1 MSAADEDT
9 ELRDLL
15 VQTLD
20 KNGVLGKIK
29 AELRA
34 SIFLALEAQEQNKTP
49 NPLKNTNLQKF
60 VLNDD
65 GKACIGIINQF
76 LEYFHL
82 DYTSAVFEPETNIS
96 KDLIPDEN
104 KVRDVLHLGPSV
116 DREPLLAQM
125 VNNLKEKKSSTP
137 QGLDNHQIQFLRT
150 KFDTFDPDHSGLIS
164 QKDVTS
170 VVSLACPL
178 FHPSILEK
186 FVAEE
191 FRNKYSSNVTFDGF
205 MSVFQKL
212 YEMCSSI
219 TMVGNQI
226 RPNSLPTRVK
236 SPEKRSSSEEFYMKQ
251 PSFHQVP
258 TSPIPMSD
266 PEPARTSGADHD
278 SGGLPSAYLMPTNM
292 APHDGSNSM
301 DVRYDNDL
309 DLQSRKRDPI
319 DLNIDGTRGR
329 GDLPEGYTDTPAM
342 SPESS
347 RTSDVWPNKKQKTDE
362 PSSHQQYEDDFNSE
376 QSISEDIQDMGDDL
390 LQSSEKD
397 ESLDLTEDRTVSE
410 IPHADYMEDIRHG

>member
-34 SIFLALEAQEQNKTP
+34 SIFLALEAQEQKAQ

-60 VLNDD
+60 VANDQ
-65 GKACIGIINQF
+65 GKTCIGIINQF
-76 LEYFHL
+76 LEHFNL
-82 DYTSAVFEPETNIS
+82 DYTNAVFSPETNIS
-96 KDLIPDEN
+96 DTVPDEDEIRN
-104 KVRDVLHLGPSV
+104 ILNLEQSIEKV
-116 DREPLLAQM
+116 PLLSQM
-125 VNNLKEKKSSTP
+125 VNALKNKKISS
-137 QGLDNHQIQFLRT
+137 QGLDSHQIQFLKS
-150 KFDTFDPDHSGLIS
+150 KFDSFDPEGSGLID
-164 QKDVTS
+164 QIDVAA
-170 VVSLACPL
+170 VINLACPL

-186 FVAEE
+186 FVADE
-191 FRNKYSSNVTFDGF
+191 FKNKYSSNVTFEGF
-205 MSVFQKL
+205 LNLFRKL
-212 YEMCSSI
+212 HDMCSTV
-219 TMVGNQI
+219 TMVGSPM
-226 RPNSLPTRVK
+226 RPTSLSTKVK
-236 SPEKRSSSEEFYMKQ
+236 SPEKNSSEGFYLKQ
-251 PSFHQVP
+251 TSFQQVP
-258 TSPIPMSD
+258 SSPVPMPD
-266 PEPARTSGADHD
+266 PEPTRHSTTNHD
-278 SGGLPSAYLMPTNM
+278 SAGIPSAYLMPTS
-292 APHDGSNSM
+292 AGQQDNSM
-301 DVRYDNDL
+301 DLGYDVA
-309 DLQSRKRDPI
+309 DLQSRKRDQI
-319 DLNIDGTRGR
+319 ESNSLTTRGR
-329 GDLPEGYTDTPAM
+329 GDLPEGYSDTPAI

-347 RTSDVWPNKKQKTDE
+347 RASDAWPNKKQKTDE